1 MNQPRFPHGQR
12 WYAHCKINQPTL
24 IDTFL
29 QDCPRHLS
37 RSSTWAKARCPRR
50 VPQPWVLGMK
60 VMESI
65 IRAQLYWIT
74 LKRKSE
80 LECILL
86 LLAINQNQQ
95 WDCFVYLCNVWILL
109 GIRFTRI
116 YILDPIGKNVWKVQR
131 SERTVS
137 WSSACAVRQAVSIP
151 LAAWRSGSQ
160 SWSCNICVSA
170 SWGVLMQGRSY
181 WLSHNSNQQ

>member
-86 LLAINQNQQ
+86 LLAINQNQH

-116 YILDPIGKNVWKVQR
+116 YILDPIGKKCLKSPKVGKDCLMELCMC
-131 SERTVS
+131 SAP
-137 WSSACAVRQAVSIP
+137 SSVNSIGCLEKWFP
-151 LAAWRSGSQ
+151 
-160 SWSCNICVSA
+160 VM
-170 SWGVLMQGRSY
+170 VLQH
-181 WLSHNSNQQ
+181 LC